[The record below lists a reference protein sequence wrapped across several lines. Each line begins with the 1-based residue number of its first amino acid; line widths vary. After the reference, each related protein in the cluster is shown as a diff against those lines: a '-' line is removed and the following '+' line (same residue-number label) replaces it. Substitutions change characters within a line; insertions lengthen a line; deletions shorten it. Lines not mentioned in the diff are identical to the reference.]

1 MQFIWLVCIFI
12 ATLSRSALTFGNP
25 QGIAVGFDLKYS
37 YGTAAISYP
46 NGTVKE
52 IARVQQ
58 QRLLSRHV
66 AQALPVVFRPLR
78 VHLPRT
84 SRYLAL

>member
-46 NGTVKE
+46 NGTAKE
-52 IARVQQ
+52 VARVSSNDCY
-58 QRLLSRHV
+58 RD
-66 AQALPVVFRPLR
+66 PLR
-78 VHLPRT
+78 KLP
-84 SRYLAL
+84 L